1 MKKSSLLLLIGALF
15 LTGCGEPLYEM
26 TESQTQQVADYA
38 ASVLTKH
45 NSLAKKG
52 LVSVSQE
59 DIDAASEDGTD
70 ETTVPDEQQNT
81 SEEANGNLTASGD
94 SRQTEAASS
103 EGVQGESSEPV
114 ASASLSQALGVSGVS
129 FSFEDAQITDD
140 LEEADYFTVEPSTGK
155 HFLVLDYSV
164 ANTSGEDVSLDL
176 FSKNATYTLHYDGAS
191 VRNKQT
197 LLESDISTFDQT
209 IKASESVKGMLVF
222 EVTASEI
229 SQIGEYSVTVSVD
242 GSTWT
247 IQ

>member
-26 TESQTQQVADYA
+26 TDSQTQQVADYA

-45 NSLAKKG
+45 NNLAKKG
-52 LVSVSQE
+52 LVTVLQK

-70 ETTVPDEQQNT
+70 ETPVPDEQQNT
-81 SEEANGNLTASGD
+81 PEEANNTQTVSGD
-94 SRQTEAASS
+94 GQETSSGGTQT
-103 EGVQGESSEPV
+103 ESSEPA
-114 ASASLSQALGVSGVS
+114 ASASLSQALGVSNVS
-129 FSFEDAQITDD
+129 FSFESAEITDD
-140 LEEADYFTVEPSTGK
+140 LDEADYFMVEPSEGK

-164 ANTSGEDVSLDL
+164 TNTSGEDVALDL
-176 FSKNATYTLHYDGAS
+176 FSKNAAYTLRYDGAS

-197 LLESDISTFDQT
+197 LLEGDISTFDQT
-209 IKASESVKGMLVF
+209 IKASESVNGMLVF

-229 SQIGEYSVTVSVD
+229 SQIGDYSVTVSVD